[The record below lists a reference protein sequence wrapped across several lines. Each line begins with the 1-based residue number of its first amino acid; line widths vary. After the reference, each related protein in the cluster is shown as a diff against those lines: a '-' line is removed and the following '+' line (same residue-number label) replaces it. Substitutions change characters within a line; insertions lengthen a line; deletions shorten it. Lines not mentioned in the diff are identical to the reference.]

1 MNILTRYIN
10 EGNKRREQYA
20 YNLINLFEYT
30 ILGVIDL
37 GKLTEDEKMIWQIKA
52 DELRDEIAELIMKGL
67 KK

>member
-30 ILGVIDL
+30 KLGVIDL

-52 DELRDEIAELIMKGL
+52 NELRDEIAELIMKGL